1 MISDEIPTTDGEQNL
16 RGYYNSRY
24 GSYSSSYSG
33 SYGYRPSYSSSRSS
47 YNYNSYSYTPS
58 YYYSPPFSRKVKN
71 AVRDVGRAIG
81 YAGGVVADNTDL
93 NTTSSVDGNVGPF
106 KVAGTVVQDNR
117 STTVQGGSI
126 TVDDKFGPYNV
137 NASLSTDQGW
147 NGQVSMNYTW
157 GRP

>member
-33 SYGYRPSYSSSRSS
+33 SYAYNNPSSYSPSRSS
-47 YNYNSYSYTPS
+47 YTYDSYNYSYNP
-58 YYYSPPFSRKVKN
+58 YNYSPPFSRKVKN

-106 KVAGTVVQDNR
+106 KVAGTVIQDNR
-117 STTVQGGSI
+117 STTV
-126 TVDDKFGPYNV
+126 
-137 NASLSTDQGW
+137 
-147 NGQVSMNYTW
+147 
-157 GRP
+157 